1 MPRVLPFKPSGNAG
15 EISPR
20 LAARTDFSKYPNAV
34 EIALNVIPLSEGGMM
49 RRPGTRFVAELLSSS
64 VHGRLYP
71 FTFSTTQA
79 YMTELCDQ
87 AIRFYRYQAQIIVAD
102 TDAAI
107 TNGTFP
113 AGITSWS
120 NRSTGGGSIAHD
132 ATNQRLSLV
141 PGGTG
146 GADIGWAEQAVT
158 VGNSFK
164 SNEHVV
170 KFQVCGSPSDRVQLR
185 IGSASLGTQI
195 FNDGLYDVGYHCVA
209 FTPGVTTFYL
219 QFRNQG
225 SFRNKTVQIDNVS
238 IIDNTGVN
246 VQTPYL
252 EADLYQLGGPQSA
265 DVLYLFHG
273 TYPTHK
279 LERFGHTSWSLTQ
292 VDWQDGPWMEEN
304 ATTTT
309 LTFGA
314 ATGLGVTVT
323 ASSILGINNDAG
335 FKTTDVGRL
344 IRLTDE
350 ATVNWGW
357 AIITGWTSTTVVTAD
372 VRRTVTSTAAEVRW
386 RLGSW
391 SGTTGYPSC
400 GAFFEQ
406 RLIAADTTNEPET
419 FWGSQTADF
428 ENQSP
433 DSAETST
440 GHWIGSV
447 QDDDAYDYTLSG
459 DDVHAIRWL
468 SPGADRLSIGT
479 VSGEWLPSS
488 TGAVLTPSDIAVRQQ
503 TNHGSA
509 QIQPVRVNNVVLF
522 VQKAKRKIREFG
534 FDWQSN
540 GYKAPD
546 MTRLAEHVTR
556 SGIVEIA
563 YQEEPDSLVYFVRGD
578 GTLGCMTYRREED
591 VVGMS
596 RHILG
601 GSFAGGQAVVESVAV
616 IAGANGGGQI
626 KTSENRNEVWLI
638 VKRTI
643 NGSTKRYIEVM
654 EGIFEGPIKE
664 DYATADLWKTAMI
677 SAQASAYFSDC
688 LITYSGSPATS
699 ISGLSYL
706 EGQTVKVWA
715 DGAIRVDT
723 AVASGAIAIDSA
735 STVQIGLGYTHRIK
749 GLKEDFGNP
758 AGTAVGVTK
767 KIDGITFVVLDTLAF
782 LFGNSRT
789 NLKPLDFRDVN
800 DPVDSPTPLFT
811 GEHFET
817 FDGDFELDPR
827 IYIESD
833 APAPFTLLA
842 TAPRLTV
849 NPNP

>member
-1 MPRVLPFKPSGNAG
+1 
-15 EISPR
+15 
-20 LAARTDFSKYPNAV
+20 
-34 EIALNVIPLSEGGMM
+34 M
-49 RRPGTRFVAELLSSS
+49 RRPGTRFVSELLSSA

-87 AIRFYRYQAQIIVAD
+87 AFQFYRYQAKIIVAD

-120 NRSTGGGSIAHD
+120 NRSTGAGSISHD
-132 ATNQRLSLV
+132 ATNFRMNLI
-141 PGGTG
+141 PGGVLA
-146 GADIGWAEQAVT
+146 ADIGWAEQAVT
-158 VGNSFK
+158 VNNSFK
-164 SNEHVV
+164 SNEHVL
-170 KFQVCGSPSDRVQLR
+170 KFQVKAAPSDRIELR
-185 IGSASLGTQI
+185 IGSTSTGNEI
-195 FNDGLYDVGYHCVA
+195 FNDGLYEVGYHCVA
-209 FTPGVTTFYL
+209 FTPGVTTFYV
-219 QFRNQG
+219 QFRNRG
-225 SFRNKTVQIDNVS
+225 NFRNKTVQIDNVS
-238 IIDNTGVN
+238 LVDNTGVN

-252 EADLYQLGGPQSA
+252 EADLYQLTGPQSA
-265 DVLYLFHG
+265 DVLYYFHG

-279 LERFGHTSWSLTQ
+279 LERFGHTSWSVTE
-292 VDWQDGPWMEEN
+292 VAWQDGPWLEEN
-304 ATTTT
+304 NTSTT

-323 ASSILGINNDAG
+323 ASSILGINSDKG
-335 FKTTDVGRL
+335 FAVTDIGRL

-372 VRRTVTSTAAEVRW
+372 VRRTVTSTAGEVKW

-391 SGTTGYPSC
+391 SGTTGYPSN
-400 GAFFEQ
+400 GGFFEQ
-406 RLIAADTTNEPET
+406 RLVSANCSNQPET

-433 DSAETST
+433 DSADATS
-440 GHWIGSV
+440 GKWIGAV

-459 DDVHAIRWL
+459 DDVHAIRWM
-468 SPGADRLSIGT
+468 SPGADKLAIGT

-503 TNHGSA
+503 TSHGSA
-509 QIQPVRVNNVVLF
+509 QIEPVRVNNVVLF

-556 SGIVEIA
+556 SGIVELD
-563 YQEEPDSLVYFVRGD
+563 YGEEPDSLVYFVRGD
-578 GTLGCMTYRREED
+578 GILGCMTYRREED

-601 GSFAGGQAVVESVAV
+601 GSFSGGQAVVESVAV
-616 IAGANGGGQI
+616 ISGANGGGQV

-654 EGIFEGPIKE
+654 EGNFEGPIKE
-664 DYATADLWKTAMI
+664 DYATSALWKTAMI
-677 SAQASAYFSDC
+677 SAQKSAYFADC
-688 LITYSGSPATS
+688 LITYDSIAATS
-699 ISGLSYL
+699 ISGLSHL

-715 DGAIRVDT
+715 DGALRVDAT
-723 AVASGAIAIDSA
+723 VASGAIAIDSA
-735 STVQIGLGYTHRIK
+735 STVQIGLEYTHRIK
-749 GLKEDFGNP
+749 GLKMDFGSP
-758 AGTAVGVTK
+758 GGTAVGQKK
-767 KIDGITFVVLDTLAF
+767 KITGITFVVLDCLTF
-782 LFGNSRT
+782 TFGDSRT
-789 NLKPLDFRDVN
+789 NLQSIDFRDVT
-800 DPVDSPTPLFT
+800 DPMDSPTPLFS
-811 GEHFET
+811 GEAFKT
-817 FDGDFELDPR
+817 FPGTFELDPR
-827 IYIESD
+827 IYIESS

-849 NPNP
+849 DPNP